1 MKKEDV
7 YNAIVS
13 ELMVSPEKLEK
24 FLDSFGTLGS
34 WFIFHHVKE
43 NNTKIEELEKK
54 FYALRR
60 ETEDLEVT
68 VKKLQGQIRSLKQA
82 NRKNDKP
89 LLD

>member
-43 NNTKIEELEKK
+43 NNTKIEALEKK

-82 NRKNDKP
+82 SKKNDKP

>member
-1 MKKEDV
+1 MKKEEV

-13 ELMVSPEKLEK
+13 ELMVAPDKLEK
-24 FLDSFGTLGS
+24 FLDAFGTMGI
-34 WFIFHHVKE
+34 WMIFQHVKE
-43 NNTKIEELEKK
+43 NNTKIEALEKK

>member
-1 MKKEDV
+1 
-7 YNAIVS
+7 
-13 ELMVSPEKLEK
+13 
-24 FLDSFGTLGS
+24 
-34 WFIFHHVKE
+34 
-43 NNTKIEELEKK
+43 LEKK

-82 NRKNDKP
+82 SKKNDKP

>member
-1 MKKEDV
+1 MKKEEV
-7 YNAIVS
+7 YNAIID
-13 ELMVSPEKLEK
+13 ELMVAPDKLEK
-24 FLDSFGTLGS
+24 FLDSFGTMGI
-34 WFIFHHVKE
+34 WFVFHHVKE
-43 NNTKIEELEKK
+43 NNTKIEALEKK

-82 NRKNDKP
+82 SKKNDKP

>member
-82 NRKNDKP
+82 SKKNDKP

>member
-43 NNTKIEELEKK
+43 NNTKIEALEKK

>member
-43 NNTKIEELEKK
+43 NNTKIEALEKR